1 MTDIIGAGDRWIPAP
16 EYARIL
22 ARVPIAC
29 VDLLPLSAD
38 AAPRVGLIHRDT
50 PTGPG
55 WCLVGGAVLRDEP
68 LAAAV
73 RRHLRATLGAGADLR
88 SLTYATTIEYF
99 TEPGIGD
106 FHDPRKHAIAHT
118 YTGVCAG
125 TPEPSG
131 EAERFAWFAADRLPA
146 DEDFGFGQ
154 GRVVRRLLDQLTSH
168 GPSDPS

>member
-1 MTDIIGAGDRWIPAP
+1 MTDIIGAGERWIPAD

-38 AAPRVGLIHRDT
+38 DRPRAGLIHRDT
-50 PTGPG
+50 PAGPG

-73 RRHLRATLGAGADLR
+73 TRHLAATLGAAVT
-88 SLTYATTIEYF
+88 LTALAYATTVEYF
-99 TEPGIGD
+99 TQPGIGD

-125 TPEPSG
+125 TPEPAG
-131 EAERFAWFAADRLPA
+131 EADRFAWFETDRLPP
-146 DEDFGFGQ
+146 DEEFGFGQ
-154 GRVVRRLLDQLTSH
+154 GRIVRRILGQFSSH
-168 GPSDPS
+168 G